1 MPPWP
6 SRSCRTPRPES
17 AAGSRPAP
25 RIPRHSHRIGAHDSP
40 GKKRGND
47 AGTRPFRGKSCP
59 ARVYLRPIAV
69 PERPFQRRQMTGR
82 TPEIGVMKGNPENF
96 SEITRPK
103 SEIRFSCDISDLVFF
118 SNFTAAPETRRPQ
131 GFMTGSVSRDGLR
144 SVEITALPVDGAILF
159 LQDFLLALPPVSR
172 RNIRASAP
180 PSWRRALKTSWGD
193 NP

>member
-1 MPPWP
+1 MILPGK
-6 SRSCRTPRPES
+6 STARTPGHVLFAEN
-17 AAGSRPAP
+17 PA
-25 RIPRHSHRIGAHDSP
+25 
-40 GKKRGND
+40 
-47 AGTRPFRGKSCP
+47 P

-96 SEITRPK
+96 SEKARPK
-103 SEIRFSCDISDLVFF
+103 SKIRFSSDISDLVFF
-118 SNFTAAPETRRPQ
+118 SNFTAALETRRPQ
-131 GFMTGSVSRDGLR
+131 GFMTGSASRDGLR
-144 SVEITALPVDGAILF
+144 SVEITALPVDGPILF